1 MMKILSVILSHFP
14 LKCESVRNTSIK
26 GYPAVVTYAEGSQNL
41 VLDCSPDLKDVQ
53 QGMTLQQALSLHGE
67 VKLVY
72 ADMPYYRSIFNEL
85 LDNLELKSPLV
96 EESGLGCA
104 YLGLDGLQS
113 IYPDDK
119 ALVTSV
125 KSVIPSIFTV
135 LLGIAEGKFPAYLAA
150 LYSPPGGYRSLTGD
164 PGPFLKELD
173 CSILPISFQNK
184 SKLRDFGLRTLGQ
197 IASLPPGPLQSQ
209 FGAEG
214 KKIWELAR
222 GYDDTPFYPR
232 CTEEVIEEST
242 TLSSMTVSLE
252 AILIMV
258 EALLS
263 RAFSRDSLKG
273 RGISSINI
281 WTRRWGSGH
290 WEQEIHFKEPAMDV
304 KSALS
309 RIKPVLENCPQ
320 PGPVEQIGM
329 KLTGLGYRLGR
340 QKSLFSEVRAKDH
353 LLEDIQQ
360 LEIRMGSPQVFRIK
374 EVEPWSR
381 IPERRYALTP
391 LNR

>member
-1 MMKILSVILSHFP
+1 MRVLSILLSHFP
-14 LKCESVRNTSIK
+14 LKCEAQRNPSIDN
-26 GYPAVVTYAEGSQNL
+26 YPAVVTYAAGSQNL
-41 VLDCSPDLKDVQ
+41 VLDYSPDLKDIQ

-96 EESGLGCA
+96 EESDLGCA
-104 YLGLDGLQS
+104 YLGLEGLHL

-119 ALVTSV
+119 TLVTSV
-125 KSVIPSIFTV
+125 KAAIPDTFTV
-135 LLGIAEGKFPAYLAA
+135 RMGIAEGKFPAYLAA
-150 LYSPPGGYRSLTGD
+150 LYSPPGGCRSLTGD
-164 PGPFLKELD
+164 PAPFLKELEYA
-173 CSILPISFQNK
+173 ILPISFENK
-184 SKLRDFGLRTLGQ
+184 SKLRDFGIRTLGQ
-197 IASLPPGPLQSQ
+197 IASLPQGPLQSQ

-214 KKIWELAR
+214 QKIWELAR
-222 GYDDTPFYPR
+222 GYDDTPLYPR

-242 TLSSMTVSLE
+242 ILSSMTVSLE
-252 AILIMV
+252 AILLMV
-258 EALLS
+258 ESLLS
-263 RAFSRDSLKG
+263 RAFARDSLKG
-273 RGISSINI
+273 KGISSINL

-304 KSALS
+304 KTALS

-320 PGPVEQIGM
+320 PGPVEQMGM
-329 KLTGLGYRLGR
+329 KLTGLGYRRGR
-340 QKSLFSEVRAKDH
+340 QKSLFSEIRAKDH
-353 LLEDIQQ
+353 LLDDIQQ
-360 LEIRMGSPQVFRIK
+360 LEIRLGSPQVFRIK

-391 LNR
+391 LNL